1 MDGAT
6 ITPGAS
12 STKTGDLAVT
22 QTYTQESTGALDIS
36 IGGTAAKQFD
46 QLNITSTAS
55 LNGTL
60 KITLANGFV
69 PTMGSTFDILN
80 ASSVSGTFAT
90 VMGLGIN
97 SSEHFVVT
105 YNGDDVVLMVAPG
118 PAVAPTASLRPSRRP
133 TYSGLLAIGST
144 DRTFIP
150 AHTYG
155 LALAPQGHSVAP
167 TIAPLS
173 MGDSHGFRLVDS
185 SPHTFRPMDD
195 SPVAPIVPASGDAS
209 GAESGIG
216 GLRSSAPAAASF
228 NNMPA
233 MGHRRVEMGVDL
245 KALLKAGPKRLVRA
259 LTADPESG
267 DALTVGYVT
276 VTASH

>member
-1 MDGAT
+1 
-6 ITPGAS
+6 
-12 STKTGDLAVT
+12 
-22 QTYTQESTGALDIS
+22 
-36 IGGTAAKQFD
+36 
-46 QLNITSTAS
+46 
-55 LNGTL
+55 
-60 KITLANGFV
+60 
-69 PTMGSTFDILN
+69 
-80 ASSVSGTFAT
+80 
-90 VMGLGIN
+90 
-97 SSEHFVVT
+97 
-105 YNGDDVVLMVAPG
+105 
-118 PAVAPTASLRPSRRP
+118 
-133 TYSGLLAIGST
+133 
-144 DRTFIP
+144 
-150 AHTYG
+150 
-155 LALAPQGHSVAP
+155 
-167 TIAPLS
+167 

-216 GLRSSAPAAASF
+216 GLRGSAPAAASF

-267 DALTVGYVT
+267 DALTIGYVT